1 MNKPRRMRSAL
12 PRRFK
17 VVWLAITFLL
27 ANAVSA
33 SFLIALADRYRVR
46 LDVTATGEHRLADQT
61 LRLIDAID
69 PGEGFELVVAADTN
83 RVDPRAWQALLD
95 VGDEMQEQGAVTLTA
110 LDGASAGEGLQALA
124 RRLSDREATEIQ
136 GQTQTL
142 LRIAMQLDQS
152 ADSIDEVVVSALA
165 AAAEAAEDDQI
176 RAVMAARSRNGPRL
190 AEDLRGIAA
199 EIREHLADP
208 VLPGAPVPSLDRAKV
223 AVLSPTQDAAAQLG
237 VLADEARV
245 IAQGRNFP
253 EPVRRAA
260 VELSQAVGPV
270 RDQISGVA
278 MLAERLETLD
288 TVRVLRTVGDA
299 AAAVLVG
306 PDNAV
311 AIDAQTLLPPP
322 GVLRPEAA
330 TAPSLRSRVEA
341 LVSTAM
347 LTAID
352 PRRPIVVVAHA
363 EDARFIERPGAMG
376 VAIGHLR
383 RQGIDV
389 LEWPILIEPDP
400 PGLLERDPARARP
413 VVHLVLNT
421 NTGVRSANPLAAR
434 PDERAAQLGE
444 LIERLVD
451 AGEPVLVNLTPSEVV
466 VGGGVDATA
475 APLAGFG
482 LEARSGSALVA
493 SLPTSEVVE
502 HDMLVRGGSGDH
514 PLQGAVTGLMAYM
527 PWAVPIASAG
537 DASAWPLLTV
547 DDDNAWAESRWSG
560 YRRVPRDQRP
570 LVSNPPLREPE
581 LDDVEGPWAVA
592 WASERAI
599 GEDTGRVV
607 VVGSN
612 DWLADEIMSAG
623 QSVDGRMAASYPANL
638 ALLDA
643 AVMWLS
649 GRDGFIAP
657 TVSSSSVAAIGQI
670 DDRTLSGLRWGLV
683 LGVPLGILVLGG
695 MWRLVRG

>member
-1 MNKPRRMRSAL
+1 
-12 PRRFK
+12 
-17 VVWLAITFLL
+17 
-27 ANAVSA
+27 
-33 SFLIALADRYRVR
+33 
-46 LDVTATGEHRLADQT
+46 
-61 LRLIDAID
+61 
-69 PGEGFELVVAADTN
+69 
-83 RVDPRAWQALLD
+83 
-95 VGDEMQEQGAVTLTA
+95 
-110 LDGASAGEGLQALA
+110 
-124 RRLSDREATEIQ
+124 
-136 GQTQTL
+136 
-142 LRIAMQLDQS
+142 
-152 ADSIDEVVVSALA
+152 
-165 AAAEAAEDDQI
+165 
-176 RAVMAARSRNGPRL
+176 
-190 AEDLRGIAA
+190 
-199 EIREHLADP
+199 
-208 VLPGAPVPSLDRAKV
+208 
-223 AVLSPTQDAAAQLG
+223 
-237 VLADEARV
+237 
-245 IAQGRNFP
+245 
-253 EPVRRAA
+253 
-260 VELSQAVGPV
+260 
-270 RDQISGVA
+270 
-278 MLAERLETLD
+278 
-288 TVRVLRTVGDA
+288 
-299 AAAVLVG
+299 
-306 PDNAV
+306 
-311 AIDAQTLLPPP
+311 
-322 GVLRPEAA
+322 
-330 TAPSLRSRVEA
+330 
-341 LVSTAM
+341 
-347 LTAID
+347 
-352 PRRPIVVVAHA
+352 
-363 EDARFIERPGAMG
+363 
-376 VAIGHLR
+376 
-383 RQGIDV
+383 
-389 LEWPILIEPDP
+389 
-400 PGLLERDPARARP
+400 
-413 VVHLVLNT
+413 
-421 NTGVRSANPLAAR
+421 
-434 PDERAAQLGE
+434 
-444 LIERLVD
+444 
-451 AGEPVLVNLTPSEVV
+451 PSEVV

-475 APLAGFG
+475 APLAVFG

-570 LVSNPPLREPE
+570 LVSNPPLQEPD

-695 MWRLVRG
+695 LWRLVRG